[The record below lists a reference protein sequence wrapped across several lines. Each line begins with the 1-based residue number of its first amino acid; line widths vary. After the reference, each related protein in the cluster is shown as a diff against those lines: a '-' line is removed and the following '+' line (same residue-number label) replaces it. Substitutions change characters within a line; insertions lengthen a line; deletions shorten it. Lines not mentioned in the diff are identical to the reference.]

1 MTTELKVEGMSCGH
15 CVSSVKE
22 AVEAVAGVKDVQVS
36 LADGQVRIESEGSL
50 DLTAVTAA
58 ISEAGYSVAAPSA

>member
-22 AVEAVAGVKDVQVS
+22 AVESVAGVKAVQVS
-36 LADGQVRIESEGSL
+36 LADGQVRIESEGGL
-50 DLTAVTAA
+50 DMTAVAAA
-58 ISEAGYSVAAPSA
+58 ITEAGYSVAAPSV